1 MLNQATRDT
10 FEDLAALD
18 EPDLIQRAQAG
29 DAAVLA
35 YIYEKNHDKIY
46 RYILTRIGKPE
57 DAEDLTAEVFLK
69 MLDKVGGFSWRG
81 ITLTAWLFRIAH
93 NSLVDHLRRHNNP
106 ARQTAALELDIVDAA
121 SDVGAEVEK
130 SLALEEVVKAIN
142 KLTPAQREVIQLRFA
157 SGLSVA
163 ETARTLGK
171 NEGTVKVLQYNAIAA
186 LRRQMAGQTKER
198 KSAA

>member
-1 MLNQATRDT
+1 VTAAIDPAT
-10 FEDLAALD
+10 LS

-35 YIYEKNHDKIY
+35 YIYDQNHKKIY
-46 RYILTRIGKPE
+46 RYVLARIGRPE

-69 MLDKVGGFSWRG
+69 MLDKLATFNWRG
-81 ITLTAWLFRIAH
+81 ITLSAWLFRIAH
-93 NSLVDHLRRHNNP
+93 NLMVDHLRRGNSP
-106 ARQTAALELDIVDAA
+106 ARQTAALEADILDAA

-130 SLALEEVVKAIN
+130 SLALEEVAGAVQR
-142 KLTPAQREVIQLRFA
+142 LTPAQREVIQLRFA
-157 SGLSVA
+157 AGLSVA

-186 LRRQMAGQTKER
+186 LRRMMLINKAAAGS
-198 KSAA
+198 KSGK